1 MQRRNF
7 VKALTAGALVPS
19 VLAPMDSRA
28 EGNFENKAKPKK
40 VLMKVGC
47 QSGGTT
53 EENLQ
58 LKGRCGVYNID
69 GGSPK
74 FIPGVG
80 WDLEDSFRKRDACEK
95 YGISLDAYHWALTSA
110 GIDKVSVPNVML
122 GKSPERD
129 REIDMLNQMIM
140 VAGKTG
146 VKVMNYNTTILPVL
160 RTGKTVDSKRGNA
173 EYSTWNYA
181 EALKRN
187 DPKTIAGDVDIDEMF
202 ERITYLLDRTLPVA
216 KEYNVKG
223 QVGHVE
229 RFNPAFIAVKD
240 MIESPMFIETHRLA
254 EFNPRGTDV
263 PVVLDLM
270 IHDIDAILSVVK
282 SKVKAVHASGVSVLS
297 QSPDIAN
304 ARIEFE
310 NGCVANIT
318 SSRISMKNMRKS
330 RFFQKDAYISVDYLD
345 KICEV
350 VKMKEA
356 PQVPGDFD
364 MILQNAE
371 GEKKQIYFA
380 NPEVSQNNAILDE
393 LETFADAIVN
403 DTTPIVTLED
413 GTEALRVAYMI
424 IDSMENKN

>member
-160 RTGKTVDSKRGNA
+160 R
-173 EYSTWNYA
+173 
-181 EALKRN
+181 
-187 DPKTIAGDVDIDEMF
+187 
-202 ERITYLLDRTLPVA
+202 ITYLLDRTLPVA
-216 KEYNVKG
+216 KEYNVKLAN
-223 QVGHVE
+223 HIADPPT
-229 RFNPAFIAVKD
+229 PAGY
-240 MIESPMFIETHRLA
+240 
-254 EFNPRGTDV
+254 RGITRWN
-263 PVVLDLM
+263 
-270 IHDIDAILSVVK
+270 
-282 SKVKAVHASGVSVLS
+282 
-297 QSPDIAN
+297 SPDVFAGI
-304 ARIEFE
+304 
-310 NGCVANIT
+310 
-318 SSRISMKNMRKS
+318 K
-330 RFFQKDAYISVDYLD
+330 RFAQLYDSKYHGFNFCIGS
-345 KICEV
+345 I
-350 VKMKEA
+350 
-356 PQVPGDFD
+356 
-364 MILQNAE
+364 AE
-371 GEKKQIYFA
+371 GLKDPKNDIIPIIRWAGERNQIF
-380 NPEVSQNNAILDE
+380 NVHLRNIKGGWNNFQEVYPDNGDMNFLQVVRE
-393 LETFADAIVN
+393 LREVGFDGMVMPDHVPHHQA
-403 DTTPIVTLED
+403 VTE
-413 GTEALRVAYMI
+413 EAAV
-424 IDSMENKN
+424 